1 MVPISGVK
9 IIFGNLEYFLSLYP
23 ERKIFFL
30 TFELNLSFGFLT
42 HALMKVPQISGKES
56 LLCSE
61 QVEQVDKMQKIE

>member
-9 IIFGNLEYFLSLYP
+9 IFFGNLEYFLSLYP

-30 TFELNLSFGFLT
+30 TLDLSFGFLT
-42 HALMKVPQISGKES
+42 PALMKVPKISGKES